1 MKNLIKAVVAV
12 SSEVRNIEKNLNVGT
27 GNFGYKGIADKDV
40 KNVIGKA
47 MIKNGLA
54 IFPVK
59 IEPTVTVE
67 KWEEENTYNQKIQI
81 KRKQSV
87 FTEVITTYKLYHES
101 GESIELQ
108 GYGHGVD
115 SQDKSAGKATTYA
128 LKYTLLYNFMIATG
142 HIDDSDVLN
151 SEDIKQP
158 VKVVPVK
165 VAPAKVAP
173 DKVAPAKVAP
183 VKKAVVKLWITDEI
197 FEKCK
202 ALNEKQLE
210 QVFDKYQFRKEEQE
224 EELQELY
231 NQLKS
236 NN

>member
-1 MKNLIKAVVAV
+1 MEAKVEPFKIKNMKNLVKAVVAV

-67 KWEEENTYNQKIQI
+67 KWEEVNNYKQI
-81 KRKQSV
+81 KKKQSV
-87 FTEVITTYKLYHES
+87 FTEVVTTYKLYHES

-128 LKYTLLYNFMIATG
+128 LKYTLLYNFMVATG
-142 HIDDSDVLN
+142 SIDDSDT
-151 SEDIKQP
+151 SHSDDIKP
-158 VKVVPVK
+158 PIKTAIEKGRP
-165 VAPAKVAP
+165 APAKEWFTP
-173 DKVAPAKVAP
+173 ENYEKAKKFAAEDLKKLLLHS
-183 VKKAVVKLWITDEI
+183 VKYKLRPEQKTELERI
-197 FEKCK
+197 F
-202 ALNEKQLE
+202 NEKN
-210 QVFDKYQFRKEEQE
+210 K
-224 EELQELY
+224 
-231 NQLKS
+231 
-236 NN
+236 

>member
-1 MKNLIKAVVAV
+1 MKNLVKAVVAV

-67 KWEEENTYNQKIQI
+67 KWEEVNNYKQI
-81 KRKQSV
+81 KKKQSV
-87 FTEVITTYKLYHES
+87 FTEVVTTYKLYHES

-128 LKYTLLYNFMIATG
+128 LKYTLLYNFMVATG
-142 HIDDSDVLN
+142 SIDDSDTSHSDDVKPP
-151 SEDIKQP
+151 IKTAIENGRP
-158 VKVVPVK
+158 
-165 VAPAKVAP
+165 APAKEWFTP
-173 DKVAPAKVAP
+173 ENYEKAKKFAAEDLKKLLLHS
-183 VKKAVVKLWITDEI
+183 VKYKLRPEQKTELERI
-197 FEKCK
+197 F
-202 ALNEKQLE
+202 NEKN
-210 QVFDKYQFRKEEQE
+210 KK
-224 EELQELY
+224 
-231 NQLKS
+231 
-236 NN
+236 

>member
-1 MKNLIKAVVAV
+1 MKNLVKAVVAV

-67 KWEEENTYNQKIQI
+67 KWEEVNNYKQI
-81 KRKQSV
+81 KKKQSV
-87 FTEVITTYKLYHES
+87 FTEVVTTYKLYHES

-128 LKYTLLYNFMIATG
+128 LKYTLLYNFMVATG
-142 HIDDSDVLN
+142 SIDDSDNSHSNDIKPPIKTATTEVTPQATPQAAKKWITPEMYEKAKKFA
-151 SEDIKQP
+151 SEDLKKLLLHS
-158 VKVVPVK
+158 VKY
-165 VAPAKVAP
+165 
-173 DKVAPAKVAP
+173 
-183 VKKAVVKLWITDEI
+183 KLRPEQKTELERI
-197 FEKCK
+197 F
-202 ALNEKQLE
+202 NEKN
-210 QVFDKYQFRKEEQE
+210 KK
-224 EELQELY
+224 
-231 NQLKS
+231 
-236 NN
+236 

>member
-1 MKNLIKAVVAV
+1 LEPKVKPFKIKNMKNLVKAVVAV

-67 KWEEENTYNQKIQI
+67 KWEEETTYNKKTQI

-87 FTEVITTYKLYHES
+87 FTEVVTTYKLYHES

-128 LKYTLLYNFMIATG
+128 LKYTLLYNFMVATG
-142 HIDDSDVLN
+142 SIDDSDT
-151 SEDIKQP
+151 SHSDDIKP
-158 VKVVPVK
+158 PIKT
-165 VAPAKVAP
+165 ATTEATTEAK
-173 DKVAPAKVAP
+173 
-183 VKKAVVKLWITDEI
+183 KKWITPEMYEKAKKFAAEDLKTLLLHSVKYKLRPEQKTELERI
-197 FEKCK
+197 F
-202 ALNEKQLE
+202 NEKN
-210 QVFDKYQFRKEEQE
+210 K
-224 EELQELY
+224 
-231 NQLKS
+231 
-236 NN
+236 

>member
-1 MKNLIKAVVAV
+1 MEAKVEPFKIKNMKNLVKAVVSV

-27 GNFGYKGIADKDV
+27 GNFVYKGIADKDV

-67 KWEEENTYNQKIQI
+67 KWEEVNNYKQI
-81 KRKQSV
+81 KKKQSV
-87 FTEVITTYKLYHES
+87 FTEVVTTYKLYHES

-128 LKYTLLYNFMIATG
+128 LKYTLLYNFMVATG
-142 HIDDSDVLN
+142 SIDDSDN
-151 SEDIKQP
+151 SHSDDIKPP
-158 VKVVPVK
+158 VKTEVK
-165 VAPAKVAP
+165 Q
-173 DKVAPAKVAP
+173 
-183 VKKAVVKLWITDEI
+183 LMTDSK
-197 FEKCK
+197 FEKAKECNLDQINK
-202 ALNEKQLE
+202 VLSTFKFMKPQ
-210 QVFDKYQFRKEEQE
+210 QRKELE
-224 EELQELY
+224 EIRDNL
-231 NQLKS
+231 NKK
-236 NN
+236 